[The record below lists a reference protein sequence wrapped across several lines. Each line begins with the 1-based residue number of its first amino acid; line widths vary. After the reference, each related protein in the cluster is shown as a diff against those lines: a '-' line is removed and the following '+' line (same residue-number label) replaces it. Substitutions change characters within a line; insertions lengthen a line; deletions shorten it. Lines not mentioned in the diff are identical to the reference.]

1 MWHDASRLE
10 MQHTTVG
17 IVKEGDEEN
26 KLTNRNA
33 DGRQPFVCRCS
44 ALCPWSRKGSRKRF
58 QRHRQS
64 STTAVC
70 YCPSFSFF
78 PSFLPSTS
86 STTWNLFYLYA
97 TWVLRKPPTRVCGF
111 VWSLSNVFLNMCCRC
126 FFSSFFFFFF
136 SSGGCDP
143 AAAPN
148 GHAPW
153 VIVSSKTP
161 HQSL

>member
-1 MWHDASRLE
+1 MLTNFPTEKILVFVHFIFSLDNKKNGRTVWHDASRLE

-44 ALCPWSRKGSRKRF
+44 ALCRWSRKGSRKRF

-70 YCPSFSFF
+70 YCPSFSFL
-78 PSFLPSTS
+78 PSFFSF
-86 STTWNLFYLYA
+86 NFFNYLKFILS
-97 TWVLRKPPTRVCGF
+97 LRDVGFKETPTRVCGF
-111 VWSLSNVFLNMCCRC
+111 V
-126 FFSSFFFFFF
+126 
-136 SSGGCDP
+136 
-143 AAAPN
+143 
-148 GHAPW
+148 
-153 VIVSSKTP
+153 
-161 HQSL
+161 